1 MKRIIASL
9 LCMAL
14 LVTSSPIIDAQSSSS
29 LRGTLN
35 RLESQKKALRE
46 RVSATKAQE
55 SAAAKDIA
63 AVDGQITKI
72 TNEIESTNNKLREQ
86 RAIQERITQELEQAT
101 ADMEQRKE
109 EVEARL
115 RVMYM
120 RGESTMIRVFIGAE
134 DVASFAA
141 RKAMLERVA
150 TRDREIFTEFQL
162 ARERVAEMKVK
173 QDVVVVEI
181 EEIRKSQ
188 IDARKRLD
196 AKRAEKAAMLSNLR
210 NQRSEYEKQY
220 AAMDQ
225 ESRNIEAQIQRYMR
239 ASSGSYQ
246 VTPYSGTLQRPA
258 PGRISSGFGM
268 RRHPILGVNRMHN
281 GIDIAA
287 PTGTPI
293 VAAAPGRV
301 ISATYMSGYGN
312 TVIIDH
318 GGGLSTLY
326 AHCSR
331 LFVSQGQTVTK
342 GQRIAAVGSTGLSTG
357 PHLHFEVRRNGRP
370 VNPMGYL

>member
-1 MKRIIASL
+1 MRKVIASL
-9 LCMAL
+9 LCLFL
-14 LVTSSPIIDAQSSSS
+14 LVSSTGILDAQSASS

-35 RLESQKKALRE
+35 RLESQKKSLRE
-46 RVSATKAQE
+46 RLSANKAQE
-55 SAAAKDIA
+55 TAAAREIA
-63 AVDGQITKI
+63 AVDGQITKL
-72 TNEIESTNNKLREQ
+72 TNEIEATNNQLREQ
-86 RAIQERITQELEQAT
+86 RAIQERIAAELAVAT
-101 ADMEQRKE
+101 ADMERRKE
-109 EVEARL
+109 EVEDRL
-115 RVMYM
+115 RAMYM
-120 RGESTMIRVFIGAE
+120 RGEATVIRVFIGAE
-134 DVASFAA
+134 DAASFAA
-141 RKAMLERVA
+141 RKAILERVA
-150 TRDREIFTEFQL
+150 ARDREVFTEFQL
-162 ARERVAEMKVK
+162 ARERVAEMKAK

-181 EEIRKSQ
+181 EQIRQNQ
-188 IDARKRLD
+188 IQARQRLD
-196 AKRAEKAAMLSNLR
+196 AKRAEKAQMLTNLR
-210 NQRSEYEKQY
+210 SQRAEYERQY
-220 AAMDQ
+220 AAMEQ

-246 VTPYSGTLQRPA
+246 VTPYSGTMMRPT
-258 PGRISSGFGM
+258 PGRITSGFGM

-301 ISATYMSGYGN
+301 ITATYMSGYGN